1 MILYYRHQTRK
12 SGNKINMGN
21 HRYPYHNHIYS
32 EVLPNQTVG
41 FGNINH
47 SKQRICLL
55 GFRLNLKIQQTMHIY
70 LLQSELSWK
79 LHMINK
85 TPLSLSACSSYQ
97 CLCGDMFAVAV
108 AHIFNIFGEYSVF
121 LECLANFHLITA
133 CHVNIFHN
141 AVSSKV

>member
-1 MILYYRHQTRK
+1 MILYYCLQTRK
-12 SGNKINMGN
+12 SGNKINMEN

-47 SKQRICLL
+47 FKQRICLL
-55 GFRLNLKIQQTMHIY
+55 GFRLNLKIQQTMHVY
-70 LLQSELSWK
+70 VLQSELSRK
-79 LHMINK
+79 QHMNNK
-85 TPLSLSACSSYQ
+85 TPLSLSSCCSYQ
-97 CLCGDMFAVAV
+97 CLGGDMFAVAV

-121 LECLANFHLITA
+121 LECLANFHLLTA
-133 CHVNIFHN
+133 CHVDIFLN